1 MPTSL
6 HAVLLALQGAPAAPP
21 ALAPDQ
27 RALLRCAAA
36 FALVAEGQARGAE
49 EARRWPALAGRGR
62 EFFVRAL
69 AQVMDEA
76 RLDREAIAA
85 LAGAEARALAAAGEV
100 DRIMPSCLA
109 MLGAAGL

>member
-6 HAVLLALQGAPAAPP
+6 LAVLLALQGTSAAPP

-49 EARRWPALAGRGR
+49 EALRWPALEGRGR

-76 RLDREAIAA
+76 GLDR
-85 LAGAEARALAAAGEV
+85 
-100 DRIMPSCLA
+100 
-109 MLGAAGL
+109 